1 MPSVTS
7 VPYFQLLQSMHRRQ
21 VRHAVLTSSRLSLE
35 GIVQGTV
42 DLAVAIDIA
51 PDNVTALVNAL
62 AEQGFRFARHA
73 ESPQTDSRP
82 DPRTGGAEVSILTFT
97 RGESLG
103 GDVHVVLVPP
113 ALWHV
118 AGAHLTWRGFDTVP
132 MPVLPWDVLLR
143 REAPVRRPSRVR
155 WMGDAEVLN

>member
-1 MPSVTS
+1 MSSMTS
-7 VPYFQLLQSMHRRQ
+7 VPYFNLLQAMHRRQ
-21 VRHAVLTSSRLSLE
+21 VRHAVLTSSRLSLD

-51 PDNVTALVNAL
+51 ADNVTALVQAL

-73 ESPQTDSRP
+73 PSPQTQ
-82 DPRTGGAEVSILTFT
+82 GAEVAVLTFT
-97 RGESLG
+97 RGDDLA

-118 AGAHLTWRGFDTVP
+118 AGARVTVRGFDTVP
-132 MPVLPWDVLLR
+132 VPVLPWDVLLR
-143 REAPVRRPSRVR
+143 REDAPVRRPSRAR
-155 WMGDAEVLN
+155 WLGDAEVLN